1 MEGHPRRPG
10 RLHPAEQVTVARHHF
25 CREPSLSLPA
35 PDQAGT
41 LAASQIAVVGGLLLS
56 QSLTLDVKPLIDIY
70 LHRLQRE
77 RTDGSHASEIAV
89 FE

>member
-1 MEGHPRRPG
+1 
-10 RLHPAEQVTVARHHF
+10 
-25 CREPSLSLPA
+25 
-35 PDQAGT
+35 
-41 LAASQIAVVGGLLLS
+41 VVGGLLLS